1 MIDRKGILA
10 FLAIAFGLTW
20 AIEVPLI
27 MSGMRLTGATSSA
40 GQYIFLPIMA
50 MPALGAILT
59 AKLITREGLGGMFIR
74 FGSWKMYVL
83 TGLLVPAC
91 FVLVYAL
98 TALLGFGQPDWN
110 LDYFKSLF
118 VASGVP
124 VPEMPDTRLVLLAVF
139 FASLTVGTLFN
150 ALFCFG
156 EELGWRGYLLPKLM
170 PLGKVKA
177 YLLMGVIW
185 SAWHWPLVWVGFT
198 YNQPGSLLALLAFT
212 GLTTGLG
219 IYLNELTLRHQS
231 SILAGWVHGVFNT
244 QKLGVWFLLFP
255 QVSPYLGGYA
265 GLIGLLVWFGLAVWE
280 MRKANPAA
288 TPQPSRAVSSRT

>member
-1 MIDRKGILA
+1 MVDRKGVLA
-10 FLAIAFGLTW
+10 FLAITFGLTW
-20 AIEVPLI
+20 AIEIPLV
-27 MSGMRLTGATSSA
+27 MSGMRLTGVTSSA

-59 AKLITREGLGGMFIR
+59 AKLITREGFGGMSIR
-74 FGSWKMYVL
+74 FGSWKMYVV
-83 TGLLVPAC
+83 TSLLFPAC
-91 FVLVYAL
+91 FVLIYAL

-118 VASGVP
+118 TASGVP
-124 VPEMPDTRLVLLAVF
+124 VPQMPDTRLVLLVVF

-150 ALFCFG
+150 TLFCFG

-170 PLGKVKA
+170 PLGKAKA
-177 YLLMGVIW
+177 YALMGVIW

-198 YNQPGSLLALLAFT
+198 YNQPSSLLALLAFT
-212 GLTTGLG
+212 FLTTGLG

-255 QVSPYLGGYA
+255 KVSSYLGGYA
-265 GLIGLLVWFGLAVWE
+265 GLVGLLVWFGLAVWE
-280 MRKANPAA
+280 MRKASPAA
-288 TPQPSRAVSSRT
+288 TSQPSEAVSVRK